1 MVSYEQKIA
10 TLKDFLEGS
19 AFAQIDGHSAHD
31 GFGCKGHDEA
41 FTAKAKE
48 LLALIEEEN
57 YGYEPLLV
65 GARSFQNGH
74 DYDRRDLKSF
84 LKALDPSQFKSWTQL
99 KKDQWITLLEYDNG
113 STAVEVDS
121 PENFELR
128 QVERAREIQKNN
140 S

>member
-1 MVSYEQKIA
+1 MVTRNQKIEA
-10 TLKDFLEGS
+10 IKNFLEVS

-41 FTAKAKE
+41 FSAKAEE
-48 LLALIEEEN
+48 LLTLIEEEN

-65 GARSFQNGH
+65 GARSFQNGQ

-84 LKALDPSQFKSWTQL
+84 LKALDASQFKSWTQL
-99 KKDQWITLLEYDNG
+99 KKGQWITLLEYDNG

-121 PENFELR
+121 PEDFELR

-140 S
+140 G